1 MLLDCDLAAGKHCER
16 LLRREVFRGR
26 GRGGGA
32 GGLCGV
38 GMVGAGMVGVG
49 YAIGSSRR
57 VRGCW
62 GVGAGAAKSGVAT
75 WRGVRGAAFGAR
87 IQKPAEM
94 LAAMVCS
101 SEDCC

>member
-1 MLLDCDLAAGKHCER
+1 MEEKVESKLPVSLPLPMDKATLAESASGQPSTLLYPGASITVATFSLLLLDFAVLCAGT
-16 LLRREVFRGR
+16 
-26 GRGGGA
+26 
-32 GGLCGV
+32 
-38 GMVGAGMVGVG
+38 
-49 YAIGSSRR
+49 S
-57 VRGCW
+57 W